1 MAIWKHTV
9 TLKHLYDDVD
19 LGDPEDVRG
28 SMAALADAL
37 DSNPIFRRFDT
48 SLFRQM
54 PDGDSFFSTED
65 YANKLLERLYDF
77 ADEKRI
83 WIE

>member
-1 MAIWKHTV
+1 MAVWKHTIA
-9 TLKHLYDDVD
+9 LKYLYDDTD
-19 LGDPEDVRG
+19 LDAPEDVRR
-28 SMAALADAL
+28 SMAVLADAI
-37 DSNPIFRRFDT
+37 DENPIFKKFDT